1 MTPDSWKS
9 FAAAWQ
15 AHLRQAT
22 PAQIDAF
29 IAALRPGEAER
40 LVHAWPLW
48 ARRSQLPPPGDW
60 RVWLLMAGRGFGKTR
75 AGAEWVRQLVE
86 GGMARSVA
94 LVGDTEEDVRQVMI
108 EGPSGI
114 LAVSPTGSRPHWHRS
129 LCRLDWPS
137 GAVARCFSASDP
149 EQLRGP
155 EFDHGWA
162 DEIGKWPYEA
172 AWDNLMLALR
182 AGEMPRCL
190 ATTTPRPRAW
200 LRRLAAAPDTVVV
213 RGATAENEANLAPG
227 VLAAMEARFGSTGL
241 ARQELYGEMVD
252 AAPGALW
259 QRVSLERCRAARR
272 AEAAK
277 LQNEA
282 LALALELERERLA
295 AQAGLVAAEAGG
307 ASWLQRNWRP
317 ITMLSFLGLVVADAF
332 GLLAFRLADQA
343 WLLLQ
348 IGLGGYVVGRSVEKI
363 SPQITAISNAAP
375 PRQRHGPQAKS
386 RSKSRPASG
395 HAKSG

>member
-1 MTPDSWKS
+1 MTAHRTPADAGIAGDGWQAGFLHALRASGNVS
-9 FAAAWQ
+9 AAARAAGTCRSRCYEARRRDPGVAAAW
-15 AHLRQAT
+15 A
-22 PAQIDAF
+22 DA
-29 IAALRPGEAER
+29 
-40 LVHAWPLW
+40 
-48 ARRSQLPPPGDW
+48 
-60 RVWLLMAGRGFGKTR
+60 
-75 AGAEWVRQLVE
+75 
-86 GGMARSVA
+86 
-94 LVGDTEEDVRQVMI
+94 
-108 EGPSGI
+108 
-114 LAVSPTGSRPHWHRS
+114 
-129 LCRLDWPS
+129 
-137 GAVARCFSASDP
+137 
-149 EQLRGP
+149 
-155 EFDHGWA
+155 
-162 DEIGKWPYEA
+162 
-172 AWDNLMLALR
+172 
-182 AGEMPRCL
+182 
-190 ATTTPRPRAW
+190 
-200 LRRLAAAPDTVVV
+200 
-213 RGATAENEANLAPG
+213 
-227 VLAAMEARFGSTGL
+227 
-241 ARQELYGEMVD
+241 
-252 AAPGALW
+252 
-259 QRVSLERCRAARR
+259 LE
-272 AEAAK
+272 EAAK

>member
-1 MTPDSWKS
+1 MPI
-9 FAAAWQ
+9 
-15 AHLRQAT
+15 
-22 PAQIDAF
+22 PQI
-29 IAALRPGEAER
+29 
-40 LVHAWPLW
+40 
-48 ARRSQLPPPGDW
+48 
-60 RVWLLMAGRGFGKTR
+60 AG
-75 AGAEWVRQLVE
+75 
-86 GGMARSVA
+86 
-94 LVGDTEEDVRQVMI
+94 
-108 EGPSGI
+108 
-114 LAVSPTGSRPHWHRS
+114 
-129 LCRLDWPS
+129 
-137 GAVARCFSASDP
+137 
-149 EQLRGP
+149 
-155 EFDHGWA
+155 
-162 DEIGKWPYEA
+162 
-172 AWDNLMLALR
+172 
-182 AGEMPRCL
+182 
-190 ATTTPRPRAW
+190 
-200 LRRLAAAPDTVVV
+200 
-213 RGATAENEANLAPG
+213 
-227 VLAAMEARFGSTGL
+227 GL
-241 ARQELYGEMVD
+241 ARVD
-252 AAPGALW
+252 QLVRLFTPIN
-259 QRVSLERCRAARR
+259 RIIDEVHTSDEERAARR